1 MDFYR
6 FVVTNF
12 KIDNTRSIHNDTLHL
27 THTVHVDGDMVAFN
41 TLALGDFNNGT
52 YDTQNYVHG
61 TDILGIPNLIINNPH
76 AKVSFLFQLL
86 NAGNS
91 SSNATLTAR
100 VVATADQLAGIG
112 SGLAAAGAA
121 GTAGISTLGLAGAG
135 AVGLAL
141 EVFANI
147 YAWLSTDCDGPVA
160 VDHLSGPRFVIDAWA
175 DADPTGTITRNKH
188 YPGTDSPEGCG
199 ANSDYT
205 VGWLVQH
212 WRGWAEVQ
220 HTQIDGTQNPLLSR
234 VAVAAATHRGAI
246 HAFGV
251 MPGGSVIRGRTFTGQ
266 RWDVDPVGTF
276 PLSALPLSAVNFADR
291 LYVLGVKA
299 DHSVSALAF
308 TSDGGSWATPGHD
321 PLPIQTLQPVAA
333 TEFGNRLNIFA
344 RDSGTGSL
352 VRTSTADLL
361 RWDPWAPLPPSPL
374 APASPVATTSLGGRI
389 YVFGITDTRKPPETS
404 VVVCNSSQDGTT
416 WSGWQEVEAG
426 ARPEGSLAT
435 DQPLDVAVTL
445 FGDRIYIAS
454 RWQATGGANPYVAVN
469 FSSDGTNWSGWRQPQ
484 STEAFHAGLGVGIA
498 GLDHHIYVFASA
510 ADDTSPTP
518 AIWVH

>member
-12 KIDNTRSIHNDTLHL
+12 KIDATRAIHNDTLHL
-27 THTVHVDGDMVAFN
+27 THTVHVDGDMVALN
-41 TLALGDFNNGT
+41 ALALGDFNNGS
-52 YDTQNYVHG
+52 YDTQSYVHG
-61 TDILGIPNLIINNPH
+61 TDTLGITNLVINNPL

-86 NAGNS
+86 NAGNI
-91 SSNATLTAR
+91 SSNAVLTGR
-100 VVATADQLAGIG
+100 VTATADQLAGIG
-112 SGLAAAGAA
+112 SGLFAAGAA
-121 GTAGISTLGLAGAG
+121 GAQGISGLGLAGAG
-135 AVGLAL
+135 ALGVAL

-175 DADPTGTITRNKH
+175 DADPTGTITRNIH

-199 ANSDYT
+199 GNSDYT

-212 WRGWAEVQ
+212 WRGWAGVRA
-220 HTQIDGTQNPLLSR
+220 TQSDGTPNPLQSR
-234 VAVAAATHRGAI
+234 AAVAAATHRGAI

-251 MPGGSVIRGRTFTGQ
+251 MPAGSVIRARTFTGQ
-266 RWDVDPVGTF
+266 SWDVDPVGSF
-276 PLSALPLSAVNFADR
+276 ALSALPLSAVNFADR

-308 TSDGGSWATPGHD
+308 TLDGGSWATPERD
-321 PLPIQTLQPVAA
+321 PLPIETLQPVAV
-333 TEFGNRLNIFA
+333 TEFGNRLNIIA

-361 RWDPWAPLPPSPL
+361 LWDPWVPLPASAL

-389 YVFGITDTRKPPETS
+389 YVFGISDTKKPPESS
-404 VVVCNSSQDGTT
+404 VVVCNSSQDGIT
-416 WSGWQEVEAG
+416 WSGWQVVEG
-426 ARPEGSLAT
+426 GVRPERSLPT
-435 DQPLDVAVTL
+435 DQPLDVAAAQ

-454 RWQATGGANPYVAVN
+454 RWQPEGGANAYVAVN
-469 FSSDGTNWSGWRQPQ
+469 FSSDGINWSGWRQPE
-484 STEAFHAGLGVGIA
+484 STEPFHAAFGLGIA
-498 GLDHHIYVFASA
+498 GLDHHLYVFASD
-510 ADDTSPTP
+510 ADDSSPTP
-518 AIWVH
+518 AVSVH